1 MRTNALPPHELRITR
16 AWPQG
21 TEAVAGLLVEAEAP
35 DGSVRAGTWR
45 EGTLELLPAGSDP
58 KLSALAPLAAD
69 GTVVSH
75 RYRRRAVVRVE
86 GNAGAE
92 FVKVVREGRSTAI
105 LAGIERARAFGAGFR
120 MPEVLGSTPG
130 TVRFSGLPGRNLHD
144 ADAFTPEEWLSAW
157 EQVGRALV
165 RTHETPGGGLTDMS
179 RHGID
184 DEIGVL
190 EMWRDRAAPWVTD
203 PAGIAALVD
212 DAAAALRALDGHGW
226 VPTHR
231 DLHDKQL
238 LWDADS
244 GPGLLDVDT
253 ACLAHPALD
262 LGNLRAHARWRVL
275 QGVWTPHAGEVV
287 RDCVDAA
294 AATLGVD
301 LAALATL
308 EQATLVRIC
317 CVYAFRP
324 AHAGTARNLQAAL
337 LARRLNS

>member
-1 MRTNALPPHELRITR
+1 MRTNILPPHELRITR

-21 TEAVAGLLVEAEAP
+21 ADAAAGLLVEAEGP

-45 EGTLELLPAGSDP
+45 DGTLELLPAGSDP
-58 KLSALAPLAAD
+58 KLSSLASLAAD

-86 GNAGAE
+86 GDTGAE
-92 FVKVVREGRSTAI
+92 FVKVVREGRSTSI
-105 LAGIERARAFGAGFR
+105 LAGIERAQAFGAGFR

-157 EQVGRALV
+157 EQVGQALV
-165 RTHETPGGGLTDMS
+165 RTHETPGDGLADMAG
-179 RHGID
+179 HGID

-203 PAGIAALVD
+203 PAGIADLVD
-212 DAAAALRALDGHGW
+212 DAAAALWPLDGHDW

-238 LWDADS
+238 LWDANS

-275 QGVWTPHAGEVV
+275 QGVWTPQAAGVV
-287 RDCVDAA
+287 RDCVDSTAA
-294 AATLGVD
+294 ALGVD
-301 LAALATL
+301 DAAVAAF

-324 AHAGTARNLQAAL
+324 AYAGTARNLQAVL
-337 LARRLNS
+337 RAR